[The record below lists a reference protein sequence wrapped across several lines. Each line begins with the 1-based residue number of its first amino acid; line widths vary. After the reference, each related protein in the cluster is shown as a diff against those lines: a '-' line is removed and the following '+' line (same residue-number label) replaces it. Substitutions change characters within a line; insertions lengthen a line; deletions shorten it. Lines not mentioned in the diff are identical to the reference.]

1 MHVFYGAEALSQFR
15 RDRLTA
21 QLRAAVP
28 AVQILEI
35 RFLYLA
41 WFHATPNAN
50 QLERLG
56 DLVSG
61 DQSAVAVDSN
71 ASIVVTPRLGTISPW
86 SSKAT
91 DIARKCGLDSLKHL
105 ERVTQWAFAGVTADE
120 LPQLSPYIHDRMTE
134 TLLPQHQHAAALAE
148 SAAPQGLGSITLKR
162 DGTDALANANNDLG
176 LALTEDEIEYL
187 YRRYLALDRDPT
199 DIELMM
205 FAQANSEHCRH
216 KIFNAEWRIDNIPQT
231 QSLFSM
237 VRHTHA
243 CAPNKVLSAYTDN
256 SAVTTGYHAH
266 RFFADPI
273 SSSYSAHDEDVHIL
287 MKVETHNHP
296 TGIAPYPGAATGSG
310 GEIRDEGATG
320 RGAIPKAGL
329 TGFSVSHL
337 RIPEFAQPWEQ
348 ERPQNP
354 RLASAFEI
362 MRDGPIG
369 AAAFNNEF
377 GRPALCGYFRCF
389 EDHSVAADARGYDKP
404 IMLAG
409 GFGNIRGEHV
419 HKLQIVAGTKI
430 IVLGGPAMLI
440 GLGGG
445 AASSMSSGTSDAEL
459 DFASVQRDNPE
470 MERRCQEV
478 INRCWA
484 QGEQNP
490 LLSIHD
496 VGAGGL
502 ANAVPEIL
510 HDSRRGGYIELRA
523 IPSAD
528 PSMSPLAIWCNEAQ
542 ERYVLAIAPDRIE
555 QFQAICARER
565 CPAALIGE
573 ATANE
578 HLLVHDSLLDHD
590 VIDLPMDV
598 IFGNAPKMFR
608 DVTTLTRSPDQFD
621 TCEIFL
627 DEAVHRVLSF
637 PSVGDK
643 RFLITIG
650 DRNVGGLSSRDQMV
664 GPWQTPVADCAVTSS
679 SFGAHTGEAMAV
691 GERAPVALLHAPAS
705 GRMAVG
711 EALTNIAAARIM
723 RLGDIVL
730 SANWMAAAG
739 HPGEDARL
747 YETVRAVALELCPAL
762 GIVIPVG
769 KDSMSMKSQWID
781 RDRDYSVTSPLSLIV
796 SAFAPAVDVRQTLN
810 PELRLDQGDSA
821 LLFIDLSGGRQRLGA
836 SILAQC
842 YGALGTD
849 PADLDDPAVLAAFF
863 EAIQA
868 LNEAGYLLAYHDR
881 SDGGLIVTLCEMAF
895 AARCGIDI
903 DITALGQDPLAAMF
917 CEELGVVIQVE
928 NAYLDTVTKYLR
940 DTPLL
945 ADHVYLLGQPSQGK
959 SVRVRCGSE
968 LVFESDLAALL
979 NSWSSN
985 TFQMQQARDNPD
997 CAKQEF
1003 AAIVDLND
1011 PGLHLATTF
1020 ELTTPVRSAAIMTS
1034 RPRVAVLREQ
1044 GVNGHVEMAAAF
1056 DRAGFDAVDIHMSDL
1071 VESRRSLNDFNG
1083 IVACGGFSYGD
1094 VLGAG
1099 GGWAKSILF
1108 NTHAY
1113 ENFAEYFN
1121 RPTTF
1126 TLGICN
1132 GCQMLSHLRSLIPGA
1147 QNWPTF
1153 TRNLSE
1159 QFEARLV
1166 MAEVLESP
1174 SILLRD
1180 MAGTRA
1186 PIVVA
1191 HGEGR
1196 VVGGAIE
1203 QPTDVCLR
1211 FVDNHG
1217 AATER
1222 YPYNPNG
1229 SVGGITG
1236 ITSDDGRA
1244 TIMMPHPERAFLTT
1258 QYSWL
1263 DRSWTS
1269 DEGPWMKLFRN
1280 ARGWLE

>member
-1 MHVFYGAEALSQFR
+1 MHVFYGADALSQFR
-15 RDRLTA
+15 RDRLTSRLSEVLPGINIVET
-21 QLRAAVP
+21 QFV
-28 AVQILEI
+28 
-35 RFLYLA
+35 YLA
-41 WFHATPNAN
+41 WFDAAPSATK
-50 QLERLG
+50 LERLG
-56 DLVSG
+56 NLVGG
-61 DQSAVAVDSN
+61 DQAIAGSAPPV
-71 ASIVVTPRLGTISPW
+71 SILVTPRLGTISPW

-91 DIARKCGLDSLKHL
+91 DIARNCGLDKLRHL
-105 ERVTQWAFAGVTADE
+105 ERATQLGFAGAAAND
-120 LPQLSPYIHDRMTE
+120 LSVIAPFIHDRMTE
-134 TLLPQHQHAAALAE
+134 TLLTDHGQAQALA
-148 SAAPQGLGSITLKR
+148 SHATAQPLGSIALKT
-162 DGTDALANANNDLG
+162 GGISALADANNELG

-187 YRRYLALDRDPT
+187 VECYTQLDRDPT

-216 KIFNAEWRIDNIPQT
+216 KIFNAEWQIDNQAQT

-237 VRHTHA
+237 VRHTYA

-256 SAVTTGYHAH
+256 SAVTTGYFAA

-273 SSSYSAHDEDVHIL
+273 SSSYTACEEDVHIL

-337 RIPEFAQPWEQ
+337 RIPEFAQVWEQ
-348 ERPQNP
+348 QRPQNP

-362 MRDGPIG
+362 MRDAPIG

-389 EDHSVAADARGYDKP
+389 EDHSVPGDVRGYDKP

-409 GFGNIRGEHV
+409 GIGNIRSKHV
-419 HKLQIVAGTKI
+419 DKRQIPAGTKI
-430 IVLGGPAMLI
+430 VVLGGPAMLI

-445 AASSMSSGTSDAEL
+445 GASSMSSGTSDVEL

-470 MERRCQEV
+470 MQRRCQEV
-478 INRCWA
+478 INTCWA
-484 QGEQNP
+484 QGALNP

-510 HDSRRGGYIELRA
+510 HDSGRGGRIELRA

-542 ERYVLAIAPDRIE
+542 ERYVLAIDPDRIE
-555 QFQAICARER
+555 QIAAVCARER
-565 CPAALIGE
+565 CPMAVIGE

-578 HLLVHDSLLDHD
+578 HLLVHDSLFDCD

-598 IFGNAPKMFR
+598 IFGKPPKMFR
-608 DVTTLTRSPDQFD
+608 NVSTHARPSKAFATSKIALA
-621 TCEIFL
+621 
-627 DEAVHRVLSF
+627 EAIHRVLSF
-637 PSVGDK
+637 PGVADK

-664 GPWQTPVADCAVTSS
+664 GRWQTPVADCAVTAS
-679 SFGAHTGEAMAV
+679 SFGAFTGEAMAV
-691 GERAPVALLHAPAS
+691 GERAPIALLDAPAS

-711 EALTNIAAARIM
+711 EALTNISAARIM
-723 RLGDIVL
+723 RLSDVVL

-747 YETVRAVALELCPAL
+747 FETVRAVALELCPAL

-769 KDSMSMKSQWID
+769 KDSMSMKSEW
-781 RDRDYSVTSPLSLIV
+781 RDGSSDYAVSSPLSLIV
-796 SAFAPAVDVRQTLN
+796 SAFAPVVDIRQTLT
-810 PELRLDQGDSA
+810 PELQLDKGDSS
-821 LLFIDLSGGRQRLGA
+821 LLFIDLAGGRQRLGA
-836 SILAQC
+836 SILTQC
-842 YGALGTD
+842 YGTLGMD
-849 PADLDDPAVLAAFF
+849 PADIEDPATLSAFF
-863 EAIQA
+863 DVIQV

-881 SDGGLIVTLCEMAF
+881 SDGGLIATLCEMAF
-895 AARCGIDI
+895 AARSGIDI
-903 DITALGQDPLAAMF
+903 DITALGHDSIAALF
-917 CEELGVVIQVE
+917 CEELGVVIQVANVHLE
-928 NAYLDTVTKYLR
+928 TVTAYLT

-945 ADHVYLLGQPSQGK
+945 ADHVHRLGHPNTDGY
-959 SVRVRCGSE
+959 VRVQAGSE
-968 LVFESDLAALL
+968 LAFESDLAALIG
-979 NSWSSN
+979 SWSSN
-985 TFQMQQARDNPD
+985 TFQMQQARDNPE
-997 CAKQEF
+997 CAQQEL

-1011 PGLHLATTF
+1011 PGLHLAVSF
-1020 ELTTPVRSAAIMTS
+1020 EPTTPTRSAAVITS
-1034 RPRVAVLREQ
+1034 RPRIAVLREQ

-1056 DRAGFDAVDIHMSDL
+1056 DRAGFDAIDVHMSDL
-1071 VESRRSLNDFNG
+1071 VEQRRHLKDFNG
-1083 IVACGGFSYGD
+1083 FVACGGFSYGD

-1108 NTHAY
+1108 NSQAH
-1113 ENFAEYFN
+1113 ENFADFFHC
-1121 RPTTF
+1121 PSTF
-1126 TLGICN
+1126 ALGVCN
-1132 GCQMLSHLRSLIPGA
+1132 GCQMLSHLSSLIPGA
-1147 QNWPTF
+1147 HHWPTF
-1153 TRNLSE
+1153 GRNLSE
-1159 QFEARLV
+1159 QFEARFV

-1174 SILLRD
+1174 SILLRE

-1196 VVGGAIE
+1196 VGDRVAE
-1203 QPTDVCLR
+1203 DANVCLR

-1217 AATER
+1217 AASEH

-1229 SVGGITG
+1229 SIGGVTG
-1236 ITSDDGRA
+1236 LTSDDGRV
-1244 TIMMPHPERAFLTT
+1244 TIMMPHPERAFLST

-1263 DRSWTS
+1263 DRSWAGA
-1269 DEGPWMKLFRN
+1269 EGPWMKIFRN
-1280 ARGWLE
+1280 ARSWLE